1 MLSSKQVCHLKL
13 AFKVR
18 LSSRE
23 NNSFSVFYDLL
34 SILTNLFS
42 VKFNVHILF
51 VTAISKIP
59 FLLKEIFGE

>member
-18 LSSRE
+18 LSSKE
-23 NNSFSVFYDLL
+23 NSFSDFYHLL

-51 VTAISKIP
+51 VTAINIP